1 VYAFSRIAD
10 DFADEEILLPA
21 ERLAHLEDW
30 ERMLLECYQGRAEH
44 PVFIALGETV
54 RQNRIP
60 IEPLRALLAA
70 FKRDVTQSRYE
81 SFDDLLSY
89 CRCSANPVGRL
100 VLMMFGHREEALF
113 NLSDKICTALQLA
126 NFWQDVFVDA
136 GKNRCYL
143 PLEDM
148 RRFGYSE
155 ERWLART
162 PDAGFRELMKF
173 EIERTR
179 SMFYEG
185 ADLPGLVEKELQ
197 IELKLVWFGGMS
209 ILNAT
214 SKRGPDPA
222 QRPSLGTLRK
232 IMILL
237 RALVVD
243 DLSRYG
249 RRRKRQWDL
258 T

>member
-1 VYAFSRIAD
+1 
-10 DFADEEILLPA
+10 
-21 ERLAHLEDW
+21 
-30 ERMLLECYQGRAEH
+30 
-44 PVFIALGETV
+44 
-54 RQNRIP
+54 
-60 IEPLRALLAA
+60 
-70 FKRDVTQSRYE
+70 
-81 SFDDLLSY
+81 
-89 CRCSANPVGRL
+89 
-100 VLMMFGHREEALF
+100 
-113 NLSDKICTALQLA
+113 
-126 NFWQDVFVDA
+126 
-136 GKNRCYL
+136 
-143 PLEDM
+143 
-148 RRFGYSE
+148 
-155 ERWLART
+155 
-162 PDAGFRELMKF
+162 
-173 EIERTR
+173 
-179 SMFYEG
+179 MFYEG

-214 SKRGPDPA
+214 AKRGPDPA